1 MNNILVEAKN
11 EKDLL
16 LSQMNTIILSTIDKH
31 GLPNAS
37 YAPSIVDDDK
47 STFFVYISKLS
58 KHTRNLLHNN
68 KVSLMIIEDESKSEK
83 IFGRKRFTCTAK
95 ATVIK
100 RETPEWENRIKQ
112 FENKFGDTINHIK
125 DMTDFTLFKL
135 KAEDGL
141 LVYGFARAFNFSGEN
156 LKNINFLNEVG
167 HQTKK

>member
-47 STFFVYISKLS
+47 STFFIYISKLS

-83 IFGRKRFTCTAK
+83 IFGSRNCQRKR
-95 ATVIK
+95 
-100 RETPEWENRIKQ
+100 NSRI
-112 FENKFGDTINHIK
+112 N
-125 DMTDFTLFKL
+125 
-135 KAEDGL
+135 
-141 LVYGFARAFNFSGEN
+141 
-156 LKNINFLNEVG
+156 
-167 HQTKK
+167 